1 MNDGPR
7 TRGMAPAL
15 ESSAGESDE
24 ALALLER
31 MGLIPPSRVT
41 SVEPLSG
48 GVSSDIWL
56 VRTDESALVLKRPRR
71 RLKVEADWQAPLDR
85 GASEAA
91 WLDYVSSV
99 LPGTCPRVL
108 GYDEES
114 FAIALDYLDPAHHR
128 NWKSELL
135 AGRIHP
141 GFAEAVGRDL
151 GRIHSASA
159 RTPALSSQFDHP
171 DLFESLRI
179 EPYLVRAATAVPEA
193 SEALGEIID
202 SLRSTRNALV
212 HGDVSPK
219 NILVGDRPVF
229 LDAECATWS
238 DPAFDAAFCLTH
250 LRLKQLHLRQHAAEL
265 DESARTFTTGYLAQV
280 DWEDPVDAAA
290 RVERIVPALMLARVA
305 GASPAEYL
313 DPSTR
318 EVVRGISL
326 AALLSGRPVAGL
338 INDIQGAARG

>member
-1 MNDGPR
+1 MNDGAR
-7 TRGMAPAL
+7 TQGIAAVT
-15 ESSAGESDE
+15 ESSAGGPDE
-24 ALALLER
+24 AIALLAR
-31 MGLIPPSRVT
+31 MGLIRSSRVT

-91 WLDYVSSV
+91 WLDYVSST
-99 LPGTCPRVL
+99 LPGACPRIL
-108 GYDEES
+108 GYDAES

-135 AGRIHP
+135 AGRIDP
-141 GFAEAVGRDL
+141 GFAAAVGRDL
-151 GRIHSASA
+151 GRIQSVSA
-159 RTPALSSQFDHP
+159 REPGLSSRFDHP

-193 SEALGEIID
+193 SDALGAIVE
-202 SLRSTRNALV
+202 SLRSTRIALV

-238 DPAFDAAFCLTH
+238 DPVFDAAFCLTH
-250 LRLKQLHLRQHAAEL
+250 LSLKQLHLPAHAAEL
-265 DESARTFTTGYLAQV
+265 KESARAFASGYLDQV
-280 DWEDPVDAAA
+280 DWEDPADAAT

-313 DPSTR
+313 DEPTR
-318 EVVRGISL
+318 EVVRAISIE
-326 AALLSGRPVAGL
+326 ALLSGGPVDGL
-338 INDIQGAARG
+338 INDSQGAARG

>member
-1 MNDGPR
+1 MRLVRPKEV
-7 TRGMAPAL
+7 L
-15 ESSAGESDE
+15 
-24 ALALLER
+24 
-31 MGLIPPSRVT
+31 

-56 VRTDESALVLKRPRR
+56 VRTVESALVLKRPRR

-99 LPGTCPRVL
+99 LPGACPRVL

-135 AGRIHP
+135 AGRVDP
-141 GFAEAVGRDL
+141 GFAESVGRDL
-151 GRIHSASA
+151 GRIQSASA
-159 RTPALSSQFDHP
+159 GTPGLSLRFDHP

-179 EPYLVRAATAVPEA
+179 EPYLVRAAAAVPQA
-193 SEALGEIID
+193 SEALGAIIE
-202 SLRSTRNALV
+202 SLRSTRIALV

-219 NILVGDRPVF
+219 NILVGERPVF

-250 LRLKQLHLRQHAAEL
+250 LTLKQLHLPTHAAEL
-265 DESARTFTTGYLAQV
+265 KESARAFTAGYLDQV
-280 DWEDPVDAAA
+280 DWEDPADAAT

-313 DPSTR
+313 DGPTR
-318 EVVRGISL
+318 EVVRTLSIES
-326 AALLSGRPVAGL
+326 LLSGQPVDGL
-338 INDIQGAARG
+338 INHKQGAARG

>member
-1 MNDGPR
+1 MIDEVRADRAGE
-7 TRGMAPAL
+7 AAD
-15 ESSAGESDE
+15 SSAGDCGE
-24 ALALLER
+24 AIDLLQR
-31 MGLIPPSRVT
+31 MGLVRPSRVT
-41 SVEPLSG
+41 AAEPLSG

-56 VRTDESALVLKRPRR
+56 VRTSETAIVLKRPRQ
-71 RLKVEADWQAPLDR
+71 RLKVEAEWQAPLDR

-91 WLDYVSSV
+91 WLDYASTA
-99 LPGTCPRVL
+99 LPGACPRVL
-108 GYDEES
+108 GYDDES
-114 FAIALDYLDPAHHR
+114 FAIALDYLDPAYHR

-135 AGRIHP
+135 AGRVDP

-151 GRIHSASA
+151 GRIQSASA
-159 RTPALSSQFDHP
+159 RTSGLSSRFDHQ

-179 EPYLVRAATAVPEA
+179 EPYLVRAAIAVPEA
-193 SEALGEIID
+193 SEALGEIIEN
-202 SLRSTRNALV
+202 LRATRTALV

-250 LRLKQLHLRQHAAEL
+250 LTLKRLHLPTHAAQFK
-265 DESARTFTTGYLAQV
+265 ESAQAFTAGYLGQV
-280 DWEDPVDAAA
+280 DWEDPADTTA

-313 DPSTR
+313 EASTR
-318 EVVRGISL
+318 EAVRAISIE
-326 AALLSGRPVAGL
+326 ALLSGQPVDGL
-338 INDIQGAARG
+338 INDTQGAARG